1 MTVDEMLAFAQYLA
15 DKDTPKGVNGAPRKW
30 VSDYERQKFWNRKKL
45 RWWKELFFCRNRT
58 RSRHFIVETTNNI
71 GAEDIFECLKEK
83 SIASNV
89 TLINHVRVYDS
100 RIVMEIS
107 KKWMMKTML

>member
-45 RWWKELFFCRNRT
+45 R
-58 RSRHFIVETTNNI
+58 
-71 GAEDIFECLKEK
+71 
-83 SIASNV
+83 
-89 TLINHVRVYDS
+89 
-100 RIVMEIS
+100 
-107 KKWMMKTML
+107 